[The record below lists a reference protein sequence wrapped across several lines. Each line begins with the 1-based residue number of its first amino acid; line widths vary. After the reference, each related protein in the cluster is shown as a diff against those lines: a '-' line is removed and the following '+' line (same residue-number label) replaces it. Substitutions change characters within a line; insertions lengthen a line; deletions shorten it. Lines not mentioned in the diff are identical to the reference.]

1 MRPFGGR
8 VRSQLADRTT
18 VAVLGMHR
26 SGTSAVA
33 GMLAEQGVELGP
45 VSEKNRFNPRGNR
58 EIPELNRL
66 HDRVLERSG
75 GSWWQPPARVRIRRS
90 DLRRRN
96 EILKGI
102 RGRTVGVK
110 DPRTLLLLEMWQ
122 DLEPKPIGV
131 VRNPVAVRAS
141 LERRAHE
148 RQRRHPQ
155 LSSAEWEQLWLMYNR
170 ILLAERRRREF
181 PVIDF
186 DRTDDLGDQ
195 VRRALDFWGI
205 DAREEPRFFESELA
219 AHVNE
224 DWRAEATAPE
234 VVALYEELASLA
246 SA

>member
-1 MRPFGGR
+1 MRLFGGR
-8 VRSQLADRTT
+8 GRPQLAERTT
-18 VAVLGMHR
+18 LTVLGMHR

-45 VSEKNRFNPRGNR
+45 VSEQNRFNPRGNR
-58 EIPELNRL
+58 EIQELNRV

-75 GSWWQPPARVRIRRS
+75 GSWWQPPDRVRIRRS

-96 EILKGI
+96 EILERITGT
-102 RGRTVGVK
+102 TVGVK
-110 DPRTLLLLEMWQ
+110 DPRMLLLLEMWE

-148 RQRRHPQ
+148 RPRRHPQ
-155 LSSAEWEQLWLMYNR
+155 LSSAEWEQLWLTYNR

-181 PVIDF
+181 PLIDF
-186 DRTDDLGDQ
+186 DRADDLGDQ
-195 VRRALDFWGI
+195 VRRALSFWGI
-205 DAREEPRFFESELA
+205 EATEESRFYASELTA
-219 AHVNE
+219 GSNE

-234 VVALYEELASLA
+234 VVALYEELSSLA

>member
-8 VRSQLADRTT
+8 GRPQLPERTT
-18 VAVLGMHR
+18 LAVLGMHR

-33 GMLAEQGVELGP
+33 GMIAEQGVELGP

-75 GSWWQPPARVRIRRS
+75 GSWWNPPARVRIRRS
-90 DLRRRN
+90 DLRRRD
-96 EILKGI
+96 EILRGI

-110 DPRTLLLLEMWQ
+110 DPRTLLLLEMWR
-122 DLEPKPIGV
+122 DLEPRPIGV
-131 VRNPVAVRAS
+131 VRNPVSVRAS

-155 LSSAEWEQLWLMYNR
+155 LSSAEWEQLWLTYNR

-181 PVIDF
+181 PLIDF

-205 DAREEPRFFESELA
+205 EADEEPRFFASELTA
-219 AHVNE
+219 SANE
-224 DWRAEATAPE
+224 DWRAEATVSEA
-234 VVALYEELASLA
+234 VALYEELASLA
-246 SA
+246 ST